1 MKSIRNAYKDAS
13 NKEIKVTGNSMVVHY
28 QRKREGH
35 TLLLGESIDK
45 RLQLYLKAIRA
56 NGGPAT
62 AGIAIAAAR
71 GLLLVENKSK
81 LFEYGGHI
89 KLNRSWAYAL
99 FNRMGMI
106 QRKPTTSKSKMNM
119 TDFAHRKRH
128 FLMTLSQWSKCRKY

>member
-1 MKSIRNAYKDAS
+1 MLTRIHPTKKEKSQAILYLFTTRE
-13 NKEIKVTGNSMVVHY
+13 KEKGI
-28 QRKREGH
+28 H
-35 TLLLGESIDK
+35 THLLGESIDK

-56 NGGPAT
+56 NGGPVT

-89 KLNRSWAYAL
+89 KQNRSWAYAL
-99 FNRMGMI
+99 FNRIGMI

-128 FLMTLSQWSKCRKY
+128 FLMTLSQ

>member
-1 MKSIRNAYKDAS
+1 M
-13 NKEIKVTGNSMVVHY
+13 
-28 QRKREGH
+28 
-35 TLLLGESIDK
+35 
-45 RLQLYLKAIRA
+45 
-56 NGGPAT
+56 
-62 AGIAIAAAR
+62 AIADAR

-119 TDFAHRKRH
+119 TDFAQKKAFFDELVAMVKMEEILGMRLICSKIYLLFLPELLKIFPYYSLKYHLLFPNYSALTVRK
-128 FLMTLSQWSKCRKY
+128 

>member
-1 MKSIRNAYKDAS
+1 MTND
-13 NKEIKVTGNSMVVHY
+13 
-28 QRKREGH
+28 
-35 TLLLGESIDK
+35 
-45 RLQLYLKAIRA
+45 LKAIRA
-56 NGGPAT
+56 NEGQVT

-89 KLNRSWAYAL
+89 KLNRLWAYAL

-119 TDFAHRKRH
+119 TDFAQRKKA
-128 FLMTLSQWSKCRKY
+128 FLNDLVAMVEIEEILGMLKNLPIIPSRTS

>member
-1 MKSIRNAYKDAS
+1 MGAYATTHDADAAAQHFFKQLGHSVKESTVKLIRNAYKDARKKS
-13 NKEIKVTGNSMVVHY
+13 HRQFYGCSLPE
-28 QRKREGH
+28 KREGH

-45 RLQLYLKAIRA
+45 RLQLYLKAIRT
-56 NGGPAT
+56 NGGPVT

-81 LFEYGGHI
+81 LFEYRGHI

-106 QRKPTTSKSKMNM
+106 QRKPTT
-119 TDFAHRKRH
+119 
-128 FLMTLSQWSKCRKY
+128 

>member
-13 NKEIKVTGNSMVVHY
+13 NKERKVTGNSMVVHY
-28 QRKREGH
+28 QRKRKGH
-35 TLLLGESIDK
+35 TLLLGESINK

-56 NGGPAT
+56 NGGPVT
-62 AGIAIAAAR
+62 AGIANAAAR

-89 KLNRSWAYAL
+89 KLHRSWAYAL

-106 QRKPTTSKSKMNM
+106 QRNPPLQ
-119 TDFAHRKRH
+119 RVR
-128 FLMTLSQWSKCRKY
+128 